1 MFDQKRSCKPPPR
14 FQRGLLLWSLTQAA
28 VNNNLNALAAK
39 LAVPKEQLQISAL
52 GTGDGSSARFPSI
65 YQDLFGNRTFDNSKS
80 SWSYDWS
87 GSGGLP
93 AFTG

>member
-1 MFDQKRSCKPPPR
+1 M
-14 FQRGLLLWSLTQAA
+14 
-28 VNNNLNALAAK
+28 
-39 LAVPKEQLQISAL
+39 QISAL
-52 GTGDGSSARFPSI
+52 GIGDGSSARFPSI